1 MIVRFFLLI
10 GAGMLALIAAGC
22 AVDPSARPASSATTV
37 AAVAPGGRMQGY
49 VIARRHSDFVFVDG
63 KEQRREVEYGW
74 DYAQG
79 LALRKT
85 FDEAGHLLETEE
97 MAGANLTL
105 TDVEVERVRQLVRA
119 QPALKAIVDKPDVL
133 IWAGGFVFRKPGDPY
148 CDRGSRCIH
157 AIAAAD
163 HGDTAVAHAIVD
175 LQSDCVVYPFY
186 QPADG
191 EPFAKTHG
199 E

>member
-1 MIVRFFLLI
+1 MIARPLSLVAAAMFVLLVV
-10 GAGMLALIAAGC
+10 GC
-22 AVDPSARPASSATTV
+22 AANPTPPPASVAT
-37 AAVAPGGRMQGY
+37 AAPVPAGRMQGY
-49 VIARRHSDFVFVDG
+49 VVARRHGDFVLVDG

-74 DYAQG
+74 DYARG
-79 LALRKT
+79 VALRKT
-85 FDEAGHLLETEE
+85 FDVDGHLLETKE
-97 MAGANLTL
+97 MVGANLSL
-105 TDVEVERVRQLVRA
+105 TGAEAERARALVRA
-119 QPALKAIVDKPDVL
+119 QPELKSLVGKSDVV
-133 IWAGGFVFRKPGDPY
+133 IWAGGFAFRKPGDPY

-163 HGDTAVAHAIVD
+163 QGDTVVAHAIVD
-175 LQSDCVVYPFY
+175 LQSDRVVYPFY

>member
-1 MIVRFFLLI
+1 MIARSLLLI
-10 GAGMLALIAAGC
+10 FSGALALFVAGC
-22 AVDPSARPASSATTV
+22 AENPSAKPAFTAT
-37 AAVAPGGRMQGY
+37 AASVPAGRMRGY
-49 VIARRHSDFVFVDG
+49 VVARRHGDFVLVDG

-74 DYAQG
+74 DYARG
-79 LALRKT
+79 LALRRT
-85 FDEAGHLLETEE
+85 FDADGRLLETKE
-97 MAGANLTL
+97 MVGANLSL
-105 TDVEVERVRQLVRA
+105 TDAEAERARQLVRS
-119 QPALKAIVDKPDVL
+119 QSDLKAIVDKSDVV
-133 IWAGGFVFRKPGDPY
+133 IWAGGFAFRKPGDPY

-157 AIAAAD
+157 VIAAAD

-175 LQSDCVVYPFY
+175 LQSDRVVYPFY